1 MCPGSSLRA
10 ERRGG
15 EPHCSLLHLHESF
28 VQRFDRTSTPRMEIP
43 SGMRICVIG
52 CGAVGSRF
60 AAHLAKAGEGEIWAY
75 DVWKDHVEAMHK
87 NGLRISGAAEMTA
100 RLHATSDPK
109 QLPHCDYGIVATKAI
124 HTKLAS
130 SQVAQA
136 FDEKNAVC
144 SVQNSVGNE
153 EIIAE

>member
-1 MCPGSSLRA
+1 MCPGSSLRG

-52 CGAVGSRF
+52 CGAVGSLF
-60 AAHLAKAGEGEIWAY
+60 AAHLAKAGEAEIWAY

-87 NGLRISGAAEMTA
+87 NGLPISGAPELKAP
-100 RLHATSDPK
+100 LPATNYPNQFPPFPNLPSAPK
-109 QLPHCDYGIVATKAI
+109 PIPT
-124 HTKLAS
+124 
-130 SQVAQA
+130 
-136 FDEKNAVC
+136 
-144 SVQNSVGNE
+144 
-153 EIIAE
+153 